1 MENLAAG
8 FAAYQMLQAEKST
21 LRDYT
26 EFKADSDPVLVEIFP
41 KKSEKR
47 KHMYMGMVDDS
58 GSLFGEIDYKKF
70 ATMPGVGKELNNL
83 IIAVNN
89 ASGSAY
95 SQADYDAYSQ
105 STPQSTQGGRQEVP
119 NKESR
124 RVQYDSS
131 SSQNAVDQMRKNAPK
146 S

>member
-1 MENLAAG
+1 MKKLLTVALVIFCIAG
-8 FAAYQMLQAEKST
+8 SLSCKPKKS
-21 LRDYT
+21 DQPGQ
-26 EFKADSDPVLVEIFP
+26 FGSFP

-105 STPQSTQGGRQEVP
+105 SKPQSTQDGRQEVP